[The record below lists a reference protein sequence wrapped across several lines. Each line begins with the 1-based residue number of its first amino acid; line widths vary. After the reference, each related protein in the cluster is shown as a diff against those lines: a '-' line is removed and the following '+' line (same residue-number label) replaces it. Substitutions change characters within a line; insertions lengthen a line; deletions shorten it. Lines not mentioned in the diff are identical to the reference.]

1 MFNLKLKWVY
11 DKETYIVMR
20 GSRICIYPGEE
31 KQWIFICMPLII
43 KGRVRARSRHIW
55 RRDFGS
61 FNCSI
66 PFPSLYPFSYTSQRV
81 LRWLLFECTCITK
94 INLLIGINKE
104 PPCTGSYLSKYKYLQ
119 WIKAPTVSYCDESG
133 WSFEVIRIRHRILVG
148 KPAQE

>member
-1 MFNLKLKWVY
+1 MIKKLSYRNSWIQ
-11 DKETYIVMR
+11 DLYISRR
-20 GSRICIYPGEE
+20 GKSMDIYMYASHYQG
-31 KQWIFICMPLII
+31 QG
-43 KGRVRARSRHIW
+43 KGSRHIW
-55 RRDFGS
+55 CRDFDS

-66 PFPSLYPFSYTSQRV
+66 PFPSLYPFSYRSQRV

-94 INLLIGINKE
+94 INLLRGINKE